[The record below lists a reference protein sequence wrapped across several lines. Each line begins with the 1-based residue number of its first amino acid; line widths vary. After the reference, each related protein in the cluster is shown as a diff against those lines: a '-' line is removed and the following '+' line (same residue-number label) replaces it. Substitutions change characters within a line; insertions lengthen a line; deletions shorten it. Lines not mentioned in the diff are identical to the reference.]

1 MAVFAGSEKLENRT
15 MAQSSD
21 FIIGKNRF
29 EYRDK
34 QKRLM
39 VLVWNLW
46 SKKKEVWRQQFKPE
60 RNAFLLK
67 VLLIITP
74 TIEILLEKIVLKL
87 LISIDVKNDC
97 NVLINDRRNVKFCNL
112 QTYTNPEDE
121 NNDSFFRITLHM

>member
-39 VLVWNLW
+39 VLV
-46 SKKKEVWRQQFKPE
+46 
-60 RNAFLLK
+60 
-67 VLLIITP
+67 
-74 TIEILLEKIVLKL
+74 
-87 LISIDVKNDC
+87 
-97 NVLINDRRNVKFCNL
+97 
-112 QTYTNPEDE
+112 
-121 NNDSFFRITLHM
+121 